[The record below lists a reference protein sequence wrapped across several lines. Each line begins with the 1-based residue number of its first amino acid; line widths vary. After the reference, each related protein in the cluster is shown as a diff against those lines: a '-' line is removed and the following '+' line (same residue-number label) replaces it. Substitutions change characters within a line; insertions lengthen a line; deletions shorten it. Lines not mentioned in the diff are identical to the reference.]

1 MARAIGYSTDHLVTS
16 QHFDDKLES
25 LETRIEGKLA
35 AVESRID
42 GKLAAV
48 ESRID
53 GKLLALDASLSGRM
67 ATLEERMNGKFR
79 YFAFTQAILI
89 GGVFLPLLK
98 NWIA

>member
-25 LETRIEGKLA
+25 LETRIE
-35 AVESRID
+35 

-79 YFAFTQAILI
+79 YFAFTQAIII